1 MVGSV
6 FGRLK
11 TRWRRLIKQN
21 MFVENVP
28 CVVVACCVL
37 HNICEI
43 HGDNFDE
50 DWIEPDNESD
60 PNQPAAPADTAGGNE
75 VRETLMQYFQQNPL

>member
-1 MVGSV
+1 MVEIA

-11 TRWRRLIKQN
+11 ARWRRLLKQN
-21 MFVENVP
+21 DMFVENVP
-28 CVVVACCVL
+28 CVVAACCVL

-43 HGDNFDE
+43 HGDDFDE
-50 DWIEPDNESD
+50 DWIEPD
-60 PNQPAAPADTAGGNE
+60 PNQPAAPADGNTAGGNE